1 HLCPTW
7 CGHSKRVVRFGIS
20 RDYTFIGSDYRLSA
34 LPKLSELSD
43 ISGKYTNIC
52 SRGIDFC
59 RSTKRTLQT
68 VPHHSDGNS
77 SSMSSNE
84 QLPSMA
90 VRRFSTLLEDEEERQ
105 LEAKVDKN
113 LDRFHQSR
121 WGIWMDFAETT
132 TLHGPIHITATKG
145 KLRIYYIIVVA
156 MMAGMF
162 FAHAGYLF
170 KQYLSF
176 PVLTEIKY
184 GNIDFTYPDITMC
197 PNAPFTDTEI
207 AENAKLHAA
216 LNSTIKFWTEAR
228 RVNFGSPTAHA
239 KRSFLSTFYRWSH
252 EIGKKPYQHVLECQ
266 AMPVDVSLAKIA
278 KQDRQN
284 ACNFGESSETAE
296 LSSDLCAVDSVEE
309 CQKNERFSRNSAIY
323 RSAIL
328 TQPLFCRFPS
338 CSIVPFQIKL
348 KKEEC
353 MMNFIITE
361 HPIYYRCFTLRVE
374 TKPPVPSGPTNGL
387 RLILHRGQPG
397 ANPLLL
403 VVEEEP
409 VILQS
414 VTTKEAFRAKDGFFI
429 TFHERGTFPNFPV
442 QQTTYKVAENSS
454 TAHKRFRPSNL
465 GSSAFFIGHDRK
477 KTNTHTNASAVAC
490 FRLSTLLLHATCKAI
505 RLVATLDGRY
515 GMRLLSNVFHLP
527 NGLSLRF
534 GEAVRVGLDQVH
546 YKAVNITGRM
556 CINGDFAPQIELFR
570 LDKLSESNAKPI
582 EITKSMAKFSYT
594 RQACVAVLRQRLTY
608 TKCKCFSESYAI
620 PYSMR
625 DVGEVWCHSLDTS
638 TINIIRIGETLECA
652 ERIANMTDI
661 QVSVR
666 PLAKTTNVNFFTTNI
681 ALLFLVF
688 FVIVNGLASCVSTD
702 RNHKKV
708 IIAINLI
715 IITNNNSKQSN
726 DFPNGYCAQHP
737 TLSPYSNRMISIHSS
752 LQTKLIQSLDPK
764 ILIPYFETIE
774 LHHSMQKKEIF
785 IKQDGPRIDPKDLI
799 FLDIHPVTEMVNQL
813 IENPGYT
820 ATKFVSDLGGISGLY
835 VGITVYTL
843 AELVDLVTQFL
854 GVYVPYVWSAAKLGM
869 VRKKNLAA
877 RLKRRMTV
885 RSIYGATSGA
895 DHVSANTTTTNN
907 VNSQSCLEPSP
918 IAVVQPQTAAPG
930 QTRKYDIYRLMKGD
944 RTEIGEEAGDQI
956 AKWKNFPVYT
966 IASSRVNRLTT
977 NLDLECIHS
986 EDLNRVLTTRNY
998 QCALDVPDQIGQT
1011 PSQTMWTATCNKNG
1025 IDIDEQPYLA
1035 PRSTMHDGNHVNP
1048 ILEGE

>member
-1 HLCPTW
+1 
-7 CGHSKRVVRFGIS
+7 
-20 RDYTFIGSDYRLSA
+20 
-34 LPKLSELSD
+34 
-43 ISGKYTNIC
+43 
-52 SRGIDFC
+52 
-59 RSTKRTLQT
+59 
-68 VPHHSDGNS
+68 
-77 SSMSSNE
+77 MSSNE

-184 GNIDFTYPDITMC
+184 GNIDFTYPDITIC

-228 RVNFGSPTAHA
+228 RVKFGSPTAHA

-266 AMPVDVSLAKIA
+266 
-278 KQDRQN
+278 
-284 ACNFGESSETAE
+284 
-296 LSSDLCAVDSVEE
+296 
-309 CQKNERFSRNSAIY
+309 
-323 RSAIL
+323 
-328 TQPLFCRFPS
+328 
-338 CSIVPFQIKL
+338 L

-442 QQTTYKVAENSS
+442 Q
-454 TAHKRFRPSNL
+454 
-465 GSSAFFIGHDRK
+465 
-477 KTNTHTNASAVAC
+477 
-490 FRLSTLLLHATCKAI
+490 
-505 RLVATLDGRY
+505 
-515 GMRLLSNVFHLP
+515 HLP

-661 QVSVR
+661 QIVKAVR
-666 PLAKTTNVNFFTTNI
+666 PSSDGD
-681 ALLFLVF
+681 
-688 FVIVNGLASCVSTD
+688 GLPGCPLRCD
-702 RNHKKV
+702 R
-708 IIAINLI
+708 
-715 IITNNNSKQSN
+715 
-726 DFPNGYCAQHP
+726 
-737 TLSPYSNRMISIHSS
+737 RMISIHSS

-895 DHVSANTTTTNN
+895 DHVSANTTTTTTHN
-907 VNSQSCLEPSP
+907 VNSQSCLEPS
-918 IAVVQPQTAAPG
+918 
-930 QTRKYDIYRLMKGD
+930 
-944 RTEIGEEAGDQI
+944 
-956 AKWKNFPVYT
+956 
-966 IASSRVNRLTT
+966 VNT
-977 NLDLECIHS
+977 
-986 EDLNRVLTTRNY
+986 V
-998 QCALDVPDQIGQT
+998 
-1011 PSQTMWTATCNKNG
+1011 
-1025 IDIDEQPYLA
+1025 
-1035 PRSTMHDGNHVNP
+1035 
-1048 ILEGE
+1048 